1 MKRIIPHMIEWFE
14 IYIRHKDML
23 TKKIET
29 IDKHEDKLI
38 VTYKDK
44 TQVFY
49 IFPDLADFNEEILKD
64 VENPSIVMINSEGNL
79 KHLMK
84 IWNKLIKHPKL
95 SIYSIN
101 PFSSGDTKW
110 IIFPYTHHQ
119 ISEESSLKTGLESM
133 FNMVEPI
140 TIEEYMKKI

>member
-49 IFPDLADFNEEILKD
+49 IFPDLVDFDENLLKD
-64 VENPSIVMINSEGNL
+64 VENPSIVMINSEDNL
-79 KHLMK
+79 KY
-84 IWNKLIKHPKL
+84 LIMCYFL
-95 SIYSIN
+95 C
-101 PFSSGDTKW
+101 
-110 IIFPYTHHQ
+110 
-119 ISEESSLKTGLESM
+119 GL
-133 FNMVEPI
+133 
-140 TIEEYMKKI
+140 